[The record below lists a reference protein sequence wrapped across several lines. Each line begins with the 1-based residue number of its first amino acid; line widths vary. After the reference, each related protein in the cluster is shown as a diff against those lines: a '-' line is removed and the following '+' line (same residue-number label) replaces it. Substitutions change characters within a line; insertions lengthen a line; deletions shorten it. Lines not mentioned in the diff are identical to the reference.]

1 MKKLLEVITDDDMK
15 TIELSADGE
24 LIEKCFGIEN
34 LKATDAS
41 FRVVTKALVEK
52 IWKEK
57 DTAVSRIIRIL
68 SMSEACSCAQ
78 PYLQVEEFWTT
89 MMFNF
94 IPHHEKYVDELKKQ
108 YGFDAKSVEKPMSF
122 ANPEW
127 VELCLNKL
135 MS

>member
-68 SMSEACSCAQ
+68 SMSEACSCAYSCTALAASCISE
-78 PYLQVEEFWTT
+78 PDRICGKGRS
-89 MMFNF
+89 MAPPNGGR
-94 IPHHEKYVDELKKQ
+94 PR
-108 YGFDAKSVEKPMSF
+108 
-122 ANPEW
+122 N
-127 VELCLNKL
+127 
-135 MS
+135 